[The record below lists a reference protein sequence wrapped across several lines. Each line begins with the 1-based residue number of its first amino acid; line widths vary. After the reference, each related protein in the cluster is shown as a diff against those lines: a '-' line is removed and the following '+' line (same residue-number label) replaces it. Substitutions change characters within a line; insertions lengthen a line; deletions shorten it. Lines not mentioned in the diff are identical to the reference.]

1 MEVKFGDGKTEY
13 GPGIEINLTGDEVA
27 LAIESYLFSHGVYVG
42 GSRTIS
48 VNDELCNYGKVY
60 VDPSGYVMNNG
71 MRYFGS
77 GRIVE

>member
-27 LAIESYLFSHGVYVG
+27 LAIELWLFYQNTLICGP
-42 GSRTIS
+42 RTIT
-48 VNDELCNYGKVY
+48 VNNELCNSGRVY
-60 VDPSGYVMNNG
+60 IDPSGYVIDNG
-71 MRYFGS
+71 LKYFGS